1 MLSVPVV
8 IIFMI
13 VACLLIYFLIRE
25 IFKYLNGEQTII
37 TEDDKEVINIERL
50 PLPKPIEEMTE
61 FLIASICRKI
71 YEVYVKFDYV
81 NATEEQLLEKQWH
94 TWQVSMLLKLY
105 KYNQEFYIPSREH
118 VLHKSL
124 VSLNLKSLEGLV
136 HDILIKYKN
145 NVRIS
150 QSKDDLCK
158 DIIWSVRDVTILFCF
173 LSKYR
178 EI

>member
-1 MLSVPVV
+1 MSVPVV
-8 IIFMI
+8 IVFMI
-13 VACLLIYFLIRE
+13 ISCLLIYFLIRE
-25 IFKYLNGEQTII
+25 IFRYLSGEQTII
-37 TEDDKEVINIERL
+37 PDDKEIISIETL

-61 FLIASICRKI
+61 FLISSICRKI
-71 YEVYVKFDYV
+71 YEVYVKLDYI

-124 VSLNLKSLEGLV
+124 VSLDLKSLEGLT
-136 HDILIKYKN
+136 HDVLIKYKN
-145 NVRIS
+145 SVRIS

-158 DIIWSVRDVTILFCF
+158 DVVWTVRDVTILFCF